1 MDNIKEKELDI
12 INQTISMLQLAVGGE
27 QLTSPK
33 GKDDSGDEVKV
44 DLNGLHTVVKILKT
58 VREMEQEILR
68 YADCESMGGVVIL
81 PQTEN
86 SQEMEQKP

>member
-33 GKDDSGDEVKV
+33 SKDDSGDEVKV

-68 YADCESMGGVVIL
+68 YADGESMGGVVIL

-86 SQEMEQKP
+86 LQGMEQKP

>member
-1 MDNIKEKELDI
+1 MDNIKEKELNI

-68 YADCESMGGVVIL
+68 YADGESMGGVVIL

-86 SQEMEQKP
+86 LQGMEQKP